1 MYILF
6 FVMWIL
12 FNGSVT
18 LEIVIFGLVI
28 AAAIYWFV
36 CRFMDFSVKKDIM
49 IIRQTFRIIEYLGV
63 LVWEILKANVVLCGI
78 ILNLYQKPEPVLVTF
93 HADLKTETARAVL
106 ANSIT
111 LTPGTITVNLE
122 ENEFTVHCLD
132 KSMARG
138 LDSSVFVKLLEKMEK
153 EAGKRG

>member
-6 FVMWIL
+6 FIMWIL
-12 FNGSVT
+12 FNGSIT
-18 LEIVIFGLVI
+18 LEIVAFGLVI
-28 AAAIYWFV
+28 AAVIYWFV
-36 CRFMDFSVKKDIM
+36 CKFMDFSVRKDIM
-49 IIRQTFRIIEYLGV
+49 ILRQSFRIIEYLGV
-63 LVWEILKANVVLCGI
+63 LVWEILKANVILCGI
-78 ILNLYQKPEPVLVTF
+78 ILNLYQRPEPALVTF
-93 HADLKTETARAVL
+93 HADLKTEMARAVL

-138 LDSSVFVKLLEKMEK
+138 LDSSVFVRLLEKMEK
-153 EAGKRG
+153 EAGKR

>member
-6 FVMWIL
+6 FIMWIL
-12 FNGSVT
+12 FNGSIT
-18 LEIVIFGLVI
+18 LEIVAFGLVI
-28 AAAIYWFV
+28 AAVIYWFV
-36 CRFMDFSVKKDIM
+36 CKFMDFSVRKDIM
-49 IIRQTFRIIEYLGV
+49 IIRQSFRMIEYLGV
-63 LVWEILKANVVLCGI
+63 LAWEILKASVVLCGI

-93 HADLKTETARAVL
+93 HADLKTEMARAVL

-138 LDSSVFVKLLEKMEK
+138 LDSSVFVRLLEKMEK
-153 EAGKRG
+153 EAGKR

>member
-6 FVMWIL
+6 FIMWIL

-18 LEIVIFGLVI
+18 LEIVLFGLVI
-28 AAAIYWFV
+28 AAVIYWFI
-36 CRFMDFSVKKDIM
+36 CKYMDFSVQKDIAM
-49 IIRQTFRIIEYLGV
+49 IRQIFRIVEYLGV
-63 LVWEILKANVVLCGI
+63 LAWEILKADLVLCGI
-78 ILNLYQKPEPVLVTF
+78 ILNLYQKPEPVLETF
-93 HADLKTETARAVL
+93 HSGLKTEKARAVL

-122 ENEFTVHCLD
+122 EDKFTVHCLD
-132 KSMARG
+132 KSMAEG

-153 EAGKRG
+153 EAGKR

>member
-1 MYILF
+1 
-6 FVMWIL
+6 MWIL
-12 FNGSVT
+12 FNGSIT
-18 LEIVIFGLVI
+18 LEIVAFGLVI
-28 AAAIYWFV
+28 AAVIYWFV
-36 CRFMDFSVKKDIM
+36 CKFMDFSVRKDIM
-49 IIRQTFRIIEYLGV
+49 IIRQSFRMIEYLGV
-63 LVWEILKANVVLCGI
+63 LAWEILKASVVLCGI

-93 HADLKTETARAVL
+93 HADLKTEMARAVL

-138 LDSSVFVKLLEKMEK
+138 LDSSVFVRLLEKMEK
-153 EAGKRG
+153 EAGKR